1 MAAPWGSPVSSEPG
15 AAAFRRVYEAQVRFV
30 WRTLLR
36 FGVPERDVPDAVQ
49 EVFLVVHRRLP
60 ELQGTPILG
69 WIFATCRRVA
79 SDRRRLAHARRELPS
94 GDATRGDAI
103 PVADD
108 APDAAALVDH
118 RRARALLESI
128 LLRMPEPQREA
139 FVLFELE
146 GLSGDEVAEVLGIPV
161 GTVRSRLRLAR
172 QQFHEAVARERM
184 RTAGGPSVVLRTR
197 EV

>member
-1 MAAPWGSPVSSEPG
+1 VALWGSRVSSEAE
-15 AAAFRRVYEAQVRFV
+15 AAAFRRLYEAQVRFV

-60 ELQGTPILG
+60 ELQGAATLG

-94 GDATRGDAI
+94 GDATRGDAA

-118 RRARALLESI
+118 QRARALLESI
-128 LLRMPEPQREA
+128 LTRMPEPQREV

-146 GLSGDEVAEVLGIPV
+146 GLSGDEIADVLGIPV

-172 QQFHEAVARERM
+172 EQFQQAVVRART
-184 RTAGGPSVVLRTR
+184 RTAGGPAVALRTR